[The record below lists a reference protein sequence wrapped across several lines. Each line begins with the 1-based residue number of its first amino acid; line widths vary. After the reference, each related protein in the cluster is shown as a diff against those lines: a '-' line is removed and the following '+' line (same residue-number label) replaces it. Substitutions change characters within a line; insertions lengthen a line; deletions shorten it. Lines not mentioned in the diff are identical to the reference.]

1 MAKATK
7 ATPKKSQRT
16 STAATRRRDWQT
28 IFINTLREN
37 GNIRASCEKAKV
49 NRATAYRERRSNK
62 AFDELWDAAL
72 EDAGDTLE
80 AEAWRRA
87 VKGVQKPVFGS
98 GGTGVGT
105 VEVGAVQEYSD
116 TLLIFL
122 LKGAKP
128 EKYKDRGEISGPG
141 GGPIPFKEII
151 AELKP
156 EPQPAAGGA

>member
-1 MAKATK
+1 MAKPTQ
-7 ATPKKSQRT
+7 ATPKKRRHSA
-16 STAATRRRDWQT
+16 AATRQRDWRT
-28 IFINTLREN
+28 IFIDALRDT
-37 GNIRASCEKAKV
+37 GNIRAACAKAKI
-49 NRATAYRERRSNK
+49 NRTTAYRERK
-62 AFDELWDAAL
+62 ASIDFDALWTSAL

-80 AEAWRRA
+80 GEAWRRA
-87 VKGVQKPVFGS
+87 VKGVLKPVYQAGKK
-98 GGTGVGT
+98 VGT
-105 VEVGAVQEYSD
+105 VREYSD

-156 EPQPAAGGA
+156 EPQPAAGGE

>member
-1 MAKATK
+1 MTKATQ
-7 ATPKKSQRT
+7 ATPKKGRRNSA
-16 STAATRRRDWQT
+16 AATRRRDWRT
-28 IFINTLREN
+28 IFINALREG
-37 GNIRASCEKAKV
+37 GNIRAACAKAKI
-49 NRATAYRERRSNK
+49 NRTTAYRERK
-62 AFDELWDAAL
+62 ANGAFNDLWDAAL

-87 VKGVQKPVFGS
+87 VKGVLEPVFYQGD
-98 GGTGVGT
+98 
-105 VEVGAVQEYSD
+105 EVGEVRRYSD

-128 EKYKDRGEISGPG
+128 EKYKDRGEVSGPG

-156 EPQPAAGGA
+156 EPQPVAGGE

>member
-1 MAKATK
+1 MPKETK
-7 ATPKKSQRT
+7 ATPKKGRRT
-16 STAATRRRDWQT
+16 STAATRQRDWQT
-28 IFINTLREN
+28 IFINTLRQN
-37 GNIRASCEKAKV
+37 GNIRASCEKAKI

-62 AFDELWDAAL
+62 EFDELWGAAL

-87 VKGVQKPVFGS
+87 VKGVLKPVFYQGEE
-98 GGTGVGT
+98 TG
-105 VEVGAVQEYSD
+105 EVREYSD

-156 EPQPAAGGA
+156 EPQPAAGGE

>member
-1 MAKATK
+1 MTNATQ
-7 ATPKKSQRT
+7 ATPKKGRRSA
-16 STAATRRRDWQT
+16 AATRQRDWQT
-28 IFINTLREN
+28 IFINTLRES
-37 GNIRASCEKAKV
+37 GNIRASCAKAKID
-49 NRATAYRERRSNK
+49 RTTAYRERRRNG

-87 VKGVQKPVFGS
+87 VKGVLKPVWGS

-105 VEVGAVQEYSD
+105 KKVGTVREYSD

-156 EPQPAAGGA
+156 EPQPAAGGE

>member
-1 MAKATK
+1 MTKATQ
-7 ATPKKSQRT
+7 ATPKKGRRNSA
-16 STAATRRRDWQT
+16 AATRRRDWRT
-28 IFINTLREN
+28 IFINTLREG
-37 GNIRASCEKAKV
+37 GNIRAACAKAKI
-49 NRATAYRERRSNK
+49 NRTTAYRERK
-62 AFDELWDAAL
+62 ANGAFNELWDAAL
-72 EDAGDTLE
+72 EDAGDSLE

-87 VKGVQKPVFGS
+87 VKGVLKPVFGS

-105 VEVGAVQEYSD
+105 VEVGQVREYSD

-156 EPQPAAGGA
+156 EPQPAAGGE